1 MVGSG
6 DAGSVGVLPTDSR
19 SDRTPFCTLQA
30 TSDQVDVS
38 QAVVRGGH
46 PGSGVL
52 PAGIAGY
59 RKSYIAAE
67 PTR

>member
-6 DAGSVGVLPTDSR
+6 DTGSVRVLPTVSR
-19 SDRTPFCTLQA
+19 SDRTPFCTVQA
-30 TSDQVDVS
+30 SSDQVDVS
-38 QAVVRGGH
+38 QAVVRGSR
-46 PGSGVL
+46 PGMGIL
-52 PAGIAGY
+52 PVGRAGY

>member
-6 DAGSVGVLPTDSR
+6 DTGSVGVLPTDSR
-19 SDRTPFCTLQA
+19 HDRTPFCTLQA
-30 TSDQVDVS
+30 SSDQVDVS
-38 QAVVRGGH
+38 QAVVRGRH
-46 PGSGVL
+46 PGAATL
-52 PAGIAGY
+52 AAGCAGY

>member
-6 DAGSVGVLPTDSR
+6 DTGSVGVLPTDSR

-38 QAVVRGGH
+38 QAVVRDSH
-46 PGSGVL
+46 PGM
-52 PAGIAGY
+52 GILSADRAGY

>member
-6 DAGSVGVLPTDSR
+6 DTGSVGVLSTDSR

-38 QAVVRGGH
+38 QAVVRGSH
-46 PGSGVL
+46 PGTVIL
-52 PAGIAGY
+52 AAGRARY
-59 RKSYIAAE
+59 RKSYIAVE

>member
-6 DAGSVGVLPTDSR
+6 DTGSVGVMPTDFR
-19 SDRTPFCTLQA
+19 RDRTPFCTLQA

-38 QAVVRGGH
+38 QAVVRGSH
-46 PGSGVL
+46 PGMGIL
-52 PAGIAGY
+52 LAGRAGY

>member
-6 DAGSVGVLPTDSR
+6 DTGSVGVLSTHFR
-19 SDRTPFCTLQA
+19 RDRTPFCTLQA
-30 TSDQVDVS
+30 TSDRVDVS

-46 PGSGVL
+46 PGTGIL
-52 PAGIAGY
+52 PAGRAGY

>member
-6 DAGSVGVLPTDSR
+6 DTGSVGVLPTDSR

-30 TSDQVDVS
+30 SSEQADVS
-38 QAVVRGGH
+38 QSVVS
-46 PGSGVL
+46 GSHRRTSTL
-52 PAGIAGY
+52 PAGRAGY
-59 RKSYIAAE
+59 WKSYIAGE

>member
-6 DAGSVGVLPTDSR
+6 DTGSVGVLPTDSR

-38 QAVVRGGH
+38 QAVVRGSH
-46 PGSGVL
+46 PGTAVL

>member
-6 DAGSVGVLPTDSR
+6 STAAMRILPTDYRAGRPSFRTVQASR
-19 SDRTPFCTLQA
+19 
-30 TSDQVDVS
+30 DQVDES
-38 QAVVRGGH
+38 RAAIRGGR
-46 PGSGVL
+46 PGSDKSPVGS
-52 PAGIAGY
+52 AGY

>member
-6 DAGSVGVLPTDSR
+6 DTGSVGVLSTDFR
-19 SDRTPFCTLQA
+19 RDRTPFCTLQA
-30 TSDQVDVS
+30 TSGQVDVS
-38 QAVVRGGH
+38 QAVVRGSH
-46 PGSGVL
+46 PGMGIL
-52 PAGIAGY
+52 PAGSAGY

>member
-6 DAGSVGVLPTDSR
+6 DTGSVGVLSTDFR
-19 SDRTPFCTLQA
+19 RDRTPFCTLQA

-38 QAVVRGGH
+38 QAVVRGSH
-46 PGSGVL
+46 PGMGIL
-52 PAGIAGY
+52 LAGRAGY

>member
-6 DAGSVGVLPTDSR
+6 DTGSVGVLSTDFR
-19 SDRTPFCTLQA
+19 RDRTPFCTLQA

-46 PGSGVL
+46 QETGIL
-52 PAGIAGY
+52 PAGRAGY

>member
-6 DAGSVGVLPTDSR
+6 DTGSVGVLPMDSR
-19 SDRTPFCTLQA
+19 SDRTPFRTLQA

-38 QAVVRGGH
+38 QAVVRGSH
-46 PGSGVL
+46 PGTGIL
-52 PAGIAGY
+52 PAGRAGY

>member
-6 DAGSVGVLPTDSR
+6 GTGSAGVLSTDFR
-19 SDRTPFCTLQA
+19 RDRTPFCTLQA

-38 QAVVRGGH
+38 QAVVRGSH
-46 PGSGVL
+46 PGMGIL
-52 PAGIAGY
+52 PVGRAGY

>member
-6 DAGSVGVLPTDSR
+6 DTGSVGVLSTDFR
-19 SDRTPFCTLQA
+19 RVRTPFCTLQA
-30 TSDQVDVS
+30 TSVQVDVS
-38 QAVVRGGH
+38 QAVVRGSH
-46 PGSGVL
+46 PGM
-52 PAGIAGY
+52 GILLVGRAGY

>member
-6 DAGSVGVLPTDSR
+6 DTGSVGVSPTDSR
-19 SDRTPFCTLQA
+19 GDCTPFRTLQA
-30 TSDQVDVS
+30 SSDQVDVS
-38 QAVVRGGH
+38 QAVVRGSHRRTGI
-46 PGSGVL
+46 L
-52 PAGIAGY
+52 PVGRAGY

>member
-6 DAGSVGVLPTDSR
+6 DTGSVGVLSTDSR

-38 QAVVRGGH
+38 QAVVRGSH
-46 PGSGVL
+46 PGMSIR
-52 PAGIAGY
+52 PAGRAGY

>member
-6 DAGSVGVLPTDSR
+6 DTGSVGVLSTDSR
-19 SDRTPFCTLQA
+19 SDRTPFCTVQA
-30 TSDQVDVS
+30 SNDQVDVS
-38 QAVVRGGH
+38 QAVVRGSH
-46 PGSGVL
+46 PGTAIL
-52 PAGIAGY
+52 AAGRAGY

>member
-6 DAGSVGVLPTDSR
+6 DTSSVGVLPTDSH

-38 QAVVRGGH
+38 QPVVRCSH
-46 PGSGVL
+46 PGTGIL
-52 PAGIAGY
+52 PAGRAGY

>member
-6 DAGSVGVLPTDSR
+6 DTGSVGVSPTDSR
-19 SDRTPFCTLQA
+19 RDRTPFCTLQA
-30 TSDQVDVS
+30 TSDQVDVN
-38 QAVVRGGH
+38 QAVVRDSH
-46 PGSGVL
+46 PGTGIL
-52 PAGIAGY
+52 PAGRAGY

>member
-6 DAGSVGVLPTDSR
+6 DTGSVGVLSTDFR
-19 SDRTPFCTLQA
+19 RNRTPFCTLQA

-38 QAVVRGGH
+38 QAVVRGSH
-46 PGSGVL
+46 SGMGIL
-52 PAGIAGY
+52 PAGSAGY

>member
-6 DAGSVGVLPTDSR
+6 DTGSVGVLSTDSR

-38 QAVVRGGH
+38 QAVVRGSH
-46 PGSGVL
+46 PGTAIVAADHG
-52 PAGIAGY
+52 GY

>member
-6 DAGSVGVLPTDSR
+6 DTGSVGVLPTDSR

-38 QAVVRGGH
+38 QAVVRGSH

-59 RKSYIAAE
+59 RKSYIAGE
-67 PTR
+67 SSR

>member
-6 DAGSVGVLPTDSR
+6 DTGSVGVLSTDFR
-19 SDRTPFCTLQA
+19 RVRTPFCTLQA

-38 QAVVRGGH
+38 QAVVRGSH
-46 PGSGVL
+46 PGM
-52 PAGIAGY
+52 GILLVGRAGY
-59 RKSYIAAE
+59 RKSYIAVE

>member
-6 DAGSVGVLPTDSR
+6 DTGSMGVLSTDFR
-19 SDRTPFCTLQA
+19 RDRTPFCTLQA

-38 QAVVRGGH
+38 QAVVRGSH
-46 PGSGVL
+46 PGMGIL
-52 PAGIAGY
+52 PAGSAGY